1 MIDGFYRFARGL
13 VHGIFGALY
22 RVRYHG
28 LENIPQG
35 GGYVLCSNHISQKDP
50 IFIALKVPGQI
61 CYMAK
66 AELFKFKPLGFII
79 SHLGTFPVERGKGD
93 TGAIDAA
100 GERIR
105 QGKILGIFPEGTRS
119 KDGKL
124 QRFKS
129 GAIVVAAQTG
139 ADILPVIVSGPK
151 KLKIFTRV
159 DVTYGKMIKNSD
171 LGLTD
176 IHAPS
181 QLRAA
186 KKVLTEQMQALW
198 ESAQ

>member
-1 MIDGFYRFARGL
+1 M
-13 VHGIFGALY
+13 
-22 RVRYHG
+22 
-28 LENIPQG
+28 
-35 GGYVLCSNHISQKDP
+35 
-50 IFIALKVPGQI
+50 
-61 CYMAK
+61 
-66 AELFKFKPLGFII
+66 
-79 SHLGTFPVERGKGD
+79 
-93 TGAIDAA
+93 
-100 GERIR
+100 
-105 QGKILGIFPEGTRS
+105 
-119 KDGKL
+119 
-124 QRFKS
+124 
-129 GAIVVAAQTG
+129 VAAQTG